1 MPSTK
6 KAKKVVERTDLA
18 HKAYMGIRQMLM
30 YNEIKPGQK
39 IKYQDFADQLGV
51 SITPVIHALKF
62 LEFKNIVRYEH
73 NKGYYVNEAS
83 PQEIKEIYETR
94 EVLEVAILPK
104 TVLNLDDAGIKKLHS
119 ALDAFEEAVRR
130 ADYYA
135 RLISD
140 MKFHFTLASL
150 SQCRI
155 QLKILEELFDL
166 LFLRYSHDLVVT
178 SISET
183 SLNEHHQIFDSLVA
197 RNLPDLQ
204 RTLSNHLENVKN
216 HIVKNL
222 DRLNVEKRES
232 VFDFHSFKSDNSINP
247 R

>member
-1 MPSTK
+1 MASAK
-6 KAKKVVERTDLA
+6 KVKKVVERTDLA

-30 YNEIKPGQK
+30 YNEIMPGQK

-73 NKGYYVNEAS
+73 NKGYYVNEAN
-83 PQEIKEIYETR
+83 PEEIKEIYETR

-104 TVLNLDDAGIKKLHS
+104 TLSNLDETGIKRLQA
-119 ALDAFEEAVRR
+119 ALADFEESVRN
-130 ADYYA
+130 ADYYG

-155 QLKILEELFDL
+155 QLQILEELFDL

-183 SLNEHHQIFDSLVA
+183 SLQEHHQIMDSLIS
-197 RNLPDLQ
+197 RNLSKSQ
-204 RTLSNHLENVKN
+204 KNLSNHLVNVKN
-216 HIVKNL
+216 HIIKKL

-232 VFDFHSFKSDNSINP
+232 VFDFHSFKSDNK
-247 R
+247 

>member
-1 MPSTK
+1 MAPPK
-6 KAKKVVERTDLA
+6 KAKKPAERTDLS

-30 YNEIKPGQK
+30 YNEILPGQK
-39 IKYQDFADQLGV
+39 IKYQDLADRLEI

-73 NKGYYVNEAS
+73 NKGYYVNEAN
-83 PQEIKEIYETR
+83 PQEIREIYETR
-94 EVLEVAILPK
+94 AVLEVAILPQ
-104 TVLNLDDAGIKKLHS
+104 TLINLDDAGIQSLQT
-119 ALDAFEEAVRR
+119 ALDAFEGKVKK
-130 ADYYA
+130 ADYYG

-155 QLKILEELFDL
+155 QLTILEELFDL
-166 LFLRYSHDLVVT
+166 LFLRYSHNLVVT

-183 SLNEHHQIFDSLVA
+183 SLSEHKKIFDSLVS
-197 RNLPDLQ
+197 RNLTDLE
-204 RTLSNHLENVKN
+204 RDLSDHLINVKN

-222 DRLNVEKRES
+222 DRMNITERES
-232 VFDFHSFKSDNSINP
+232 VFDFHSYSHTKQ
-247 R
+247 

>member
-6 KAKKVVERTDLA
+6 KGKKIGERTDLA
-18 HKAYMGIRQMLM
+18 HKAYMGMRQMLM
-30 YNEIKPGQK
+30 YNEILPGQK
-39 IKYQDFADQLGV
+39 IKYQDLADRLGV
-51 SITPVIHALKF
+51 SITPVIHALKW

-73 NKGYYVNEAS
+73 NKGYYVNEAN

-94 EVLEVAILPK
+94 AVLEVAILPK
-104 TVLNLDDAGIKKLHS
+104 TLANLDDNGIQRLQT
-119 ALDAFEEAVRR
+119 ALSAFEEKVKK
-130 ADYYA
+130 ADYYG

-166 LFLRYSHDLVVT
+166 LFLRYSHNLVVT

-183 SLNEHHQIFDSLVA
+183 SLQEHHKIFDSLVS
-197 RNLPDLQ
+197 RNLTDLEQ
-204 RTLSNHLENVKN
+204 ALSSHLVNVKD
-216 HIVKNL
+216 HIVTNL
-222 DRLNVEKRES
+222 DRMNVKKKES
-232 VFDFHSFKSDNSINP
+232 VFDFQSFEQAKPSLI
-247 R
+247 